1 MKKWNSKKI
10 LFRFVHSQIILF
22 ARYYRHWGIMMYT
35 HETTVS
41 RRACHRICICILYIF
56 FPLYFK
62 ETCMKKKYNK
72 WTQKRNEVWISK
84 CGVENSRETESHRKR
99 KMFNAAKRDT
109 IDIQYM
115 FIRMCASSVVL
126 DCRIQYV
133 DEWVMCMRNE
143 LTKSNEKFVQTRT
156 VSSFTVRCSDFAYTI
171 SVLCESFLE
180 EKKFFFFFLFNICNK
195 KCNFSQ
201 ILI

>member
-133 DEWVMCMRNE
+133 DEWVNVYAKWANE
-143 LTKSNEKFVQTRT
+143 IERKICTNSYRIIIHSEMFGFRVYYFC
-156 VSSFTVRCSDFAYTI
+156 VVW
-171 SVLCESFLE
+171 V
-180 EKKFFFFFLFNICNK
+180 FFRGKEIFFLFLV
-195 KCNFSQ
+195 Q
-201 ILI
+201 HL